1 MLVQCRFVG
10 ERGQVSMW
18 GSTRD
23 LPSTAGMVSGSD
35 GSISVSESG
44 TGGQR
49 GEETHRGVSSSCL
62 CQAGSSLSS
71 VQCALSTASLPRAL
85 GAGLRSCLVL
95 GQTRLQAWLNP
106 ASPSVLGADR
116 GGAGRGAR
124 ALSAREGVGSTGG
137 GRAPSSWHPREGAGG
152 EGSAV
157 LLLRV
162 PTCPGGTFL

>member
-1 MLVQCRFVG
+1 
-10 ERGQVSMW
+10 MW

-116 GGAGRGAR
+116 GGVGRGAR

-137 GRAPSSWHPREGAGG
+137 GRAPSS
-152 EGSAV
+152 
-157 LLLRV
+157 
-162 PTCPGGTFL
+162 